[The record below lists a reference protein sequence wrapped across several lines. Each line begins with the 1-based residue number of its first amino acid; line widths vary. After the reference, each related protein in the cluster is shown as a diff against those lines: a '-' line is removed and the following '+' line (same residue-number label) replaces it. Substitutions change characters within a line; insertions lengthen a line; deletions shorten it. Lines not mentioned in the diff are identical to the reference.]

1 MGALR
6 SAVLLSASIPI
17 KRTSQLKKPC
27 PKWYNQDVKCAS
39 NAKKKAFAV
48 LSYEKAIVDKAK
60 KNPKLL
66 YNYINSNKKCKELIR
81 SLRLSDGE
89 LTTDHLQI
97 ANILNDQFFSAFSA
111 PSSTAD
117 GTPSLQLR
125 IDHRLES
132 IQAESFSSI
141 EVSKALKKLN
151 KCKPAGI
158 DGVHPHILNE

>member
-1 MGALR
+1 MKSKFNEATKKVR
-6 SAVLLSASIPI
+6 KITYLS
-17 KRTSQLKKPC
+17 
-27 PKWYNQDVKCAS
+27 
-39 NAKKKAFAV
+39 V

-81 SLRLSDGE
+81 SMRLS
-89 LTTDHLQI
+89 DHLQI

-117 GTPSLQLR
+117 GTPSLRLS

-158 DGVHPHILNE
+158 DGVHPYILNERAET